1 MPSVMESIPKST
13 MINQQILE
21 FIREMIMTEKV
32 KELHVQMNEAQWR
45 KSVFSVVSGFC
56 EQMNEEIC

>member
-13 MINQQILE
+13 MINQQIRE

-45 KSVFSVVSGFC
+45 KSVSFC
-56 EQMNEEIC
+56 EQMNEVIC

>member
-32 KELHVQMNEAQWR
+32 KELHVQMNEAQ
-45 KSVFSVVSGFC
+45 
-56 EQMNEEIC
+56 